1 MRKFLLL
8 PMHSENNTSTDKAV
22 VQLLDKE
29 KSRAP
34 SHGRGKRKKEQEKE
48 RRQFGDVDAQKSAS
62 ARCEELHS
70 SIKEGGN
77 ISVTGSVDPLSKC

>member
-1 MRKFLLL
+1 M
-8 PMHSENNTSTDKAV
+8 SE
-22 VQLLDKE
+22 E
-29 KSRAP
+29 K
-34 SHGRGKRKKEQEKE
+34 KKEQEKE

-70 SIKEGGN
+70 SIKEGGD